1 MKREKDAMALY
12 SKILKNKPDEVDL
25 VAVASNNILCLNKDQ
40 NIFDSKKRVKAM
52 RAEGA
57 DAKLT
62 RAQKRDMNLNQCLF
76 YLVTGQ
82 VCNFLLFDKDNRGD
96 IFIELLI
103 ILKTIHEWLL

>member
-82 VCNFLLFDKDNRGD
+82 VFYLLFNKDNSGD

-103 ILKTIHEWLL
+103 TWKKNHEWLL